1 MDLAEEIYAQISP
14 LIELAGPTHK
24 IVFNGHSIRGYL
36 ALLLLFLLTEH
47 RGDSFVR
54 GKVLQT
60 FTFGSIPIAFS
71 DGTRD
76 IEG

>member
-24 IVFNGHSIRGYL
+24 IVFNGHSIGGSL

-47 RGDSFVR
+47 RG
-54 GKVLQT
+54 GKLAP
-60 FTFGSIPIAFS
+60 SILSSVCSCLWFKQVPN
-71 DGTRD
+71 
-76 IEG
+76 